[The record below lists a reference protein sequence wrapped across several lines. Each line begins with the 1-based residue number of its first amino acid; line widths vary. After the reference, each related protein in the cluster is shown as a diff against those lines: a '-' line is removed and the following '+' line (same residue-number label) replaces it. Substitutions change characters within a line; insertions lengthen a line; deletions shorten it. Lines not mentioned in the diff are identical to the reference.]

1 MTARHPATVVH
12 CFATLACAGVLAAG
26 TMPAADGDGP
36 VDPFYLSL
44 LRAGVQHFDAGDY
57 PNASYEIRLACFGM
71 LDDPAQLA
79 ECLGRLGL
87 AQDAAKDETGFGDTF
102 RRVVDLEMR
111 FGAWTSTDI
120 PAEIRGRFEN
130 LVQSRI
136 PEATLQL
143 TPGFSELLT
152 GRLRNELANLS
163 TGDRRAR
170 LAARIAANPR
180 DLAAHL
186 LAGELELTE
195 GNLAAAAGL
204 AAAAVRVAP
213 NADAALCLRGRVSQ
227 AQGQAN
233 ASSDLEHCPATPRG
247 PARAAPVPA
256 TAELAAEAPASG
268 AGTSA
273 TTGSRATGSRATASP
288 AAASPTPAPAPATA
302 APAPTAVPS
311 PATPR
316 VAEGIPADLAAELA
330 ALRGRLAG
338 ARTAAEAATVLADAA
353 ILADRHADSSAA
365 QELALET
372 AYRAS
377 RWPEVVRYARR
388 AGGGSRTPPALTF
401 YFAVALYETG
411 ARDEAAQVL
420 AGCLASLQRTP
431 YVEGYVTKILGP
443 GARP

>member
-1 MTARHPATVVH
+1 MTARHPALVVH
-12 CFATLACAGVLAAG
+12 CLATLACAGVLAAG
-26 TMPAADGDGP
+26 TMPATDSDGL

-71 LDDPAQLA
+71 LDDPARLA

-87 AQDAAKDETGFGDTF
+87 AQDAAKDEAGFGDTF

-120 PAEIRGRFEN
+120 PAEIRGRFED

-152 GRLRNELANLS
+152 GRLRNELANLP
-163 TGDRRAR
+163 TGDRRTR
-170 LAARIAANPR
+170 LASRIAANPR

-186 LAGELELTE
+186 LAAELELTE

-213 NADAALCLRGRVSQ
+213 NADAALCLRGRVAQ
-227 AQGQAN
+227 AQGQAG
-233 ASSDLEHCPATPRG
+233 AGSDLGRCPATPRD
-247 PARAAPVPA
+247 PAESRPIPA
-256 TAELAAEAPASG
+256 TAEPTAKSPASG
-268 AGTSA
+268 AGQPTN
-273 TTGSRATGSRATASP
+273 TAAPPVASSTPTAAPPAPSP
-288 AAASPTPAPAPATA
+288 AATTPPASSAPFVVPA
-302 APAPTAVPS
+302 
-311 PATPR
+311 ATPPR
-316 VAEGIPADLAAELA
+316 VVEGIPGDLAAELA
-330 ALRGRLAG
+330 ALRGRLGA

-353 ILADRHADSSAA
+353 ALADQHADSSAA
-365 QELALET
+365 QQLALET

-388 AGGGSRTPPALTF
+388 VGDTGTAPALRF

-411 ARDEAAQVL
+411 ARDEAVQVL
-420 AGCLASLQRTP
+420 TGCLPSLQRTP
-431 YVEGYVTKILGP
+431 YVESYVAKILGS
-443 GARP
+443 GASP